1 MDTFEKIFFGKVTN
15 ILSIAIE
22 QILQLRAKWMVRNS
36 FLLKVVVDSETD
48 SFNFATFLKYEGTKR
63 KELGK
68 SFEMK
73 KLRKNWWIFD
83 RNAVFGSLETLVL
96 DVLLIQVA

>member
-1 MDTFEKIFFGKVTN
+1 M
-15 ILSIAIE
+15 
-22 QILQLRAKWMVRNS
+22 
-36 FLLKVVVDSETD
+36 LLKVVAVDSETD

-73 KLRKNWWIFD
+73 NWRKQNGEYLIEMQ
-83 RNAVFGSLETLVL
+83 SLV
-96 DVLLIQVA
+96 V